1 MAYAADTPGQN
12 YMNPAPQSASP
23 HRRRYQRGSLIKRG
37 PRWIG
42 RWMEDELCGPLLLLK
57 RVYRSE
63 ALGDVETMTKQEAQ
77 RALSLRIAAVT
88 PLDRRTLFSE
98 LWASWSATYQK
109 KYKLSTWTMITSMTR
124 YHLIP
129 NFGAIPV
136 QKIGAAEINAFV
148 QKLMDQR
155 YDPLTIRNIVLCLKV
170 MLESGGREIKGV
182 VLPTEGIKTK
192 RRALTVEEMKRV
204 IAAIENPQI
213 RIIVRVAAETGLRI
227 GEILALFWI
236 NINSNQL
243 NYASSSIHV
252 NGTLYCGKVQ
262 TPKTKKGNRTIRI
275 SECLARLLE
284 DWITEYQ
291 CSGTLRDHVFD
302 ATYHQTLKAV
312 KHALIACGLT
322 EPGLGLHSFRHG
334 NATLL
339 DSIGA
344 PLRIRMDR
352 LGHSR
357 SDTTLGVYTGT
368 AREDESRVAEEI
380 GRALA

>member
-1 MAYAADTPGQN
+1 MSL
-12 YMNPAPQSASP
+12 APQSASP
-23 HRRRYQRGSLIKRG
+23 HRRRYQRGSLIRRG

-42 RWMEDELCGPLLLLK
+42 RWMEDELCGPFLTLK

-77 RALSLRIAAVT
+77 RALSLKIAAVT
-88 PLDRRTLFSE
+88 PLDRGTLFSE
-98 LWASWSATYQK
+98 LWLSWSATYQK

-170 MLESGGREIKGV
+170 MLESAAREVKGV
-182 VLPTEGIKTK
+182 VLPMEGIRNE
-192 RRALTVEEMKRV
+192 RRALLPEEMKRV
-204 IAAIENPQI
+204 LSQVCHPTI
-213 RIIVRVAAETGLRI
+213 RVIVRIAAETGLRI
-227 GEILALFWI
+227 GEILALKWENLGLGAAKEI
-236 NINSNQL
+236 RVQ
-243 NYASSSIHV
+243 
-252 NGTLYCGKVQ
+252 GTLYKGEIQ
-262 TPKTKKGNRTIRI
+262 TPKTKKGKRRVAI
-275 SECLARLLE
+275 SSGLADAIDVLWDASCTGDQFVFSPFHFTYAVVLKSVKRALLE
-284 DWITEYQ
+284 
-291 CSGTLRDHVFD
+291 CGFD
-302 ATYHQTLKAV
+302 
-312 KHALIACGLT
+312 
-322 EPGLGLHSFRHG
+322 EPGLGMHSFRHG

-368 AREDESRVAEEI
+368 SREDESRVAEEI